1 MVHTTTKLGGT
12 ASDVTIARVAHGLMR
27 MTWVPTPAPDEQCFE
42 AIKAGID
49 ALPPG
54 TKMFLNSGEFYAMDW
69 STGNLEMLSRFF
81 AKYPEYAD
89 KTFLSVKGAFRDRA
103 PDNSPENIRASVEN
117 IQRAL
122 GPIKKIDLFQPAR
135 MDRKVPIEQSMQ
147 AMVALIGEG
156 KFSHIGLSECNATT
170 LRKAHAVHPV
180 TAAEIEIS
188 PLAYDENQ
196 KNVIATAEEL
206 GISVLAYSP
215 LGRGFLSG
223 NIKSVSDLHE
233 LEALA
238 KTKNITVAQLCI
250 AWVAALSPNV
260 IPLPGSSKSTRTLE
274 NLEAGDIVLDAE
286 ELKKMNE
293 IIEKHGVKG

>member
-1 MVHTTTKLGGT
+1 
-12 ASDVTIARVAHGLMR
+12 
-27 MTWVPTPAPDEQCFE
+27 
-42 AIKAGID
+42 
-49 ALPPG
+49 
-54 TKMFLNSGEFYAMDW
+54 
-69 STGNLEMLSRFF
+69 
-81 AKYPEYAD
+81 
-89 KTFLSVKGAFRDRA
+89 
-103 PDNSPENIRASVEN
+103 
-117 IQRAL
+117 
-122 GPIKKIDLFQPAR
+122 
-135 MDRKVPIEQSMQ
+135 
-147 AMVALIGEG
+147 
-156 KFSHIGLSECNATT
+156 
-170 LRKAHAVHPV
+170 VHPV

-188 PLAYDENQ
+188 PFEYDENQ

-223 NIKSVSDLHE
+223 KIKSASDLPEDDIRIRFRLSRFKDENMEYNLVIVNE

-250 AWVAALSPNV
+250 AWVAALSPSV

-293 IIEKHGVKG
+293 IIAKHGVRGDRSNGLPPEQMHLWG